1 MPERKEMKA
10 VIQRVQHAGVSIGG
24 ELHASIGK
32 GLLIL
37 VGIQADDTDEDIEW
51 LTSKI
56 GNLRVFD
63 DENGVMNLS
72 VKEINGEIL
81 AVSQF
86 TLMART
92 KKGNR
97 PSYIDAARPEIS
109 VPLYERFVRVMNE
122 EMQKEIKT
130 GVFGANMQVDLTNDG
145 PVTIL
150 MDTKNRI

>member
-1 MPERKEMKA
+1 MKI
-10 VIQRVQHAGVSIGG
+10 VIQRVLNAGVSIGG
-24 ELHASIGK
+24 QLHANIRK

-51 LTSKI
+51 LTAKI
-56 GNLRVFD
+56 GNLRIFD

-72 VKEINGEIL
+72 VKDIEGEIL

-109 VPLYERFVRVMNE
+109 IPLYERFVAAMGE
-122 EMQKEIKT
+122 EVQKEIKT
-130 GVFGANMQVDLTNDG
+130 GVFGANMQISLTNDG

-150 MDTKNRI
+150 MDSKNRI